1 MYSKMI
7 KLLVNAM
14 IGLSC
19 ATLMVMMFLTAMD
32 VGMRYFF
39 NNPLVWSTELIEMCM
54 GIMVP
59 ASVAYCTFK
68 GAHVC
73 VDLVYIHLPGVL
85 KRIVYV
91 LSESVVVLT
100 MGIITWKSFDLVDEL
115 LVMNT
120 ITPDLG
126 LPMWPIG
133 VFFIFTFALTTVIT
147 LGKTIKGDQQ

>member
-1 MYSKMI
+1 MYSKI
-7 KLLVNAM
+7 IQALVNIM
-14 IGLSC
+14 IALSC
-19 ATLMVMMFLTAMD
+19 AALMAMMLLTAMD

-39 NNPLVWSTELIEMCM
+39 NSPLVWSTELTEICM

-73 VDLVYIHLPGVL
+73 VDLIYIHLPDVL

-91 LSESVVVLT
+91 FSEAIVVLA

-147 LGKTIKGDQQ
+147 MGNMIKGDRQ